1 MTQNP
6 LHQRGISIFHKAIK
20 IYLVSHWERPTGAA
34 LLSMPCASQ
43 SLSDDTKK
51 PNSIL

>member
-20 IYLVSHWERPTGAA
+20 IYLVSHWERPTGGCIA
-34 LLSMPCASQ
+34 LHAMRIS
-43 SLSDDTKK
+43 K
-51 PNSIL
+51 PFC